1 MTTATEA
8 KWRITGE
15 WATAANITG
24 AAWRSVE
31 GFSFD
36 EVNEEGLVYRYSM
49 IVIAADG
56 VHASE
61 VRAKACYGLVNA
73 FYANHSVDE
82 WNDQV
87 LAGLRAAARHGITGE
102 VDLCVKH
109 QLLDCDEMMHAAQV
123 LLENED
129 EDNCDACD
137 KAATI

>member
-1 MTTATEA
+1 MATATQA
-8 KWRITGE
+8 KWSVAGE

-24 AAWRSVE
+24 TAWRSSE
-31 GFSFD
+31 GFTFD
-36 EVNEEGLVYRYSM
+36 EVNEEGLVYRYEM
-49 IVIAADG
+49 IVIASDG
-56 VHASE
+56 VHASL
-61 VRAKACYGLVNA
+61 VKAKACYGLVNA
-73 FYANHSVDE
+73 YYERHGVNA

-109 QLLDCDEMMHAAQV
+109 QLLDCEEMYHAAAV